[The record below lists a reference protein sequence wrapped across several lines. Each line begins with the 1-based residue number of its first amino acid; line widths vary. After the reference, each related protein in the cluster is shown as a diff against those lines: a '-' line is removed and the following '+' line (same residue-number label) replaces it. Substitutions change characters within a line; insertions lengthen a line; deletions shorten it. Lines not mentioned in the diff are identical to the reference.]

1 MKSLDIGTMN
11 LCKGEL
17 DIATEEPSFTIERNC
32 FLQAAVSDDT
42 ETTLKE
48 NNWNYVKHENNC
60 YILGEDAIKLKNLLT
75 VGGDQGIVMTKV
87 GELRRPMKDG
97 VLNTAEEKLSVAIIQ
112 KLIFN
117 LIGKPAF
124 PNEVL
129 CFCVPGDPVNKNFN
143 VVFHRTMLTNFVKS
157 LGYTPECIPEA
168 LAIIFSTRPV
178 MEDSSEPSGEA
189 PFSGVAISAG
199 SGMINIC
206 LSENTIIPL
215 LDGRSLTIKELSNLY
230 KSDEKFWVYSCQQ
243 NGEIVPGEAY
253 APRCTQKNATVYRI
267 KLDDQSYFECT
278 SEHKIMLRDGSY
290 KEAKFLKKGDS
301 LMPLYKW
308 KGHVG
313 SSKNEY
319 QMIKNNKSGKWVW
332 THRHVLKHI
341 IGRHVDKEEV
351 VHHKNFNP
359 LDNSPENLQLFA
371 NHSEHTSLHMLLREA
386 SILRL
391 KGKTYEEIQKN
402 PKMAAKRRK
411 EQSRRIKEKK
421 TWEYERT
428 PEIRQKISNSLKG
441 NIPWN
446 KGMSKEE
453 YEKHFKNGFQ
463 NQHTKKNHK
472 VISVRKISKVRDVYD
487 LTVNKYSNFAIQT
500 SEKGGVFVHNCLA
513 VKKMPLINFSV
524 ANSGDWIDI
533 EASKVSGIDVSA
545 MTRFK
550 EKNLD
555 LNNIDFSDIRQASLS
570 IFYDSMIQNA
580 LTNFSAKFNQLD
592 NHIEAPLE
600 IVIAGGTALV
610 PGFIDRFKNV
620 LSTLS
625 LPFKVKNVRL
635 AENALYTV
643 SHGCLVKAISVEK
656 KTKEEAAKK

>member
-143 VVFHRTMLTNFVKS
+143 VIFHKTMLTNFIKS

-168 LAIIFSTRPV
+168 LAIVFSQRPV
-178 MEDSSEPSGEA
+178 MEDSSELSGEA
-189 PFSGVAISAG
+189 PFSGI
-199 SGMINIC
+199 
-206 LSENTIIPL
+206 
-215 LDGRSLTIKELSNLY
+215 
-230 KSDEKFWVYSCQQ
+230 
-243 NGEIVPGEAY
+243 
-253 APRCTQKNATVYRI
+253 
-267 KLDDQSYFECT
+267 
-278 SEHKIMLRDGSY
+278 
-290 KEAKFLKKGDS
+290 
-301 LMPLYKW
+301 
-308 KGHVG
+308 
-313 SSKNEY
+313 
-319 QMIKNNKSGKWVW
+319 
-332 THRHVLKHI
+332 
-341 IGRHVDKEEV
+341 
-351 VHHKNFNP
+351 
-359 LDNSPENLQLFA
+359 
-371 NHSEHTSLHMLLREA
+371 
-386 SILRL
+386 
-391 KGKTYEEIQKN
+391 
-402 PKMAAKRRK
+402 
-411 EQSRRIKEKK
+411 
-421 TWEYERT
+421 
-428 PEIRQKISNSLKG
+428 
-441 NIPWN
+441 
-446 KGMSKEE
+446 GMS
-453 YEKHFKNGFQ
+453 F
-463 NQHTKKNHK
+463 
-472 VISVRKISKVRDVYD
+472 
-487 LTVNKYSNFAIQT
+487 
-500 SEKGGVFVHNCLA
+500 GGGSINCCFSL
-513 VKKMPLINFSV
+513 KKMPLINFSV

-600 IVIAGGTALV
+600 IVIAGGTALA
-610 PGFIDRFKNV
+610 PGFIDRFKTV

-656 KTKEEAAKK
+656 KSKEKG